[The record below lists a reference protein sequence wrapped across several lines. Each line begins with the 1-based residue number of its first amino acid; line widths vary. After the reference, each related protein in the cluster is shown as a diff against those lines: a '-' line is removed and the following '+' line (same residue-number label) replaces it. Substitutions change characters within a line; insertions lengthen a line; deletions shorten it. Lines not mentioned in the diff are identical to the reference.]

1 MRIITGKYRGRKLI
15 ECKDFRSLRPTSD
28 KNRENLFNVL
38 LSSQKIRQLGFEITE
53 CSFLDVFC
61 GSGAVALEAMSRG
74 AKSAS
79 LIDNDRTHLNLANA
93 NAKLL
98 GENNLQYFCV
108 DATKPIFKN
117 REQHNL
123 IFIDPPYY
131 KNLAAI
137 AVKNLL
143 DAGWIADN
151 ALIIIEHFLDENLEQ
166 IEPKL
171 ELLEQRKYKET
182 IFSFYQNKPCF

>member
-1 MRIITGKYRGRKLI
+1 MRIITGKHRGRKLI

-151 ALIIIEHFLDENLEQ
+151 ALIIIEHFLDENLVQ

>member
-1 MRIITGKYRGRKLI
+1 MRIITGKHRGRKLI